1 MMRFT
6 RLAVLCLFA
15 LVLAAC
21 AGGQPE
27 DPAPVVARYIE
38 AKAASDRDT
47 IASLICA
54 DLESQID
61 LEALSFSG
69 VEAQAQDLTCTKD
82 ANADTV
88 TCSGAIVAVYAG
100 ENREFPLST
109 YRVVQEDGVWKW
121 CGEA

>member
-6 RLAVLCLFA
+6 LIAA
-15 LVLAAC
+15 LSLLVVALAAC

-27 DPAPVVARYIE
+27 DPAPVVARYLE

-47 IASLICA
+47 IANLICA
-54 DLESQID
+54 ELEAQID

-69 VEAQAQDLTCTKD
+69 VEAQAQDLACSSD
-82 ANADTV
+82 ANANTV

-100 ENREFPLST
+100 ENREFPLGT
-109 YRVVQEDGVWKW
+109 YRVVQEDGIWKW